1 MDPKALAKVLKQP
14 SDPLGPGVT
23 LTKYDPQNPIHKR
36 MIGSIN
42 WSKMFPGITTDT
54 KKVE

>member
-14 SDPLGPGVT
+14 SAPLGPGVT